1 MRRTTKL
8 RQMIQGD
15 GLTLMPFTY
24 DSFTARI
31 AEVSGFPA
39 VYVSG
44 FGSAM
49 GKGYPDIGLITET
62 EMVQNGWNIA
72 RVTSIPILMDAD
84 TGYGNAI
91 NVWRTVRDYEAAGIA
106 GCHIEDQVF
115 PKKCGFFEG
124 KQVIPMDEA
133 VQKVR
138 AALDARTDPDFV
150 IVARC
155 DALAINGWEDTLR
168 RCRAYRDAGADMVFV
183 DGVGT
188 LEDLHTYATELA
200 DIPRLFNGDLAPA
213 SEIERLGFKIQIHRG
228 PMFAVYKAVHEAMK
242 ELLETGRLDAARY
255 DGSTGARQA
264 IANTLGLPLFYE
276 MEKRYAAGKAP
287 AS

>member
-1 MRRTTKL
+1 MRRTTQL
-8 RQMIQGD
+8 RQMIQAE

-24 DSFTARI
+24 DPFTARV
-31 AEVSGFPA
+31 AEASGFPA

-49 GKGYPDIGLITET
+49 AKGYPDVGLITET

-72 RVTSIPILMDAD
+72 RITSVPLLMDAD
-84 TGYGNAI
+84 TGYGNPL

-150 IVARC
+150 LVARC
-155 DALAINGWEDTLR
+155 DALSVNGWEDTLR
-168 RCRAYRDAGADMVFV
+168 RCRAYRDAGADMLFV

-188 LEDLHTYATELA
+188 IEDLRTYAKELA
-200 DIPRLFNGDLAPA
+200 GVPCIYNGDLAPA

-228 PMFAVYKAVHEAMK
+228 PMFAIYKALREAMK
-242 ELLETGRLDAARY
+242 ELLETGQLDVARY
-255 DGSTGARQA
+255 DGSVLGRKA
-264 IANTLGLPLFYE
+264 IADTLGLPRFYE
-276 MEKRYAAGKAP
+276 MEETYAVRKT